1 MIPLIDY
8 DYSEG
13 EQGSAVMK
21 FTEKNGLAF
30 NQLAGSNAIVGLIH
44 LDMKDHG
51 LSGNVSVFDKK
62 MALEGRK

>member
-21 FTEKNGLAF
+21 FTQMFFFINILY
-30 NQLAGSNAIVGLIH
+30 
-44 LDMKDHG
+44 
-51 LSGNVSVFDKK
+51 NVS
-62 MALEGRK
+62 

>member
-21 FTEKNGLAF
+21 FTQMFFFFINILY
-30 NQLAGSNAIVGLIH
+30 
-44 LDMKDHG
+44 
-51 LSGNVSVFDKK
+51 NVS
-62 MALEGRK
+62 

>member
-21 FTEKNGLAF
+21 FTQMFFL
-30 NQLAGSNAIVGLIH
+30 LIYCIMYPSDIMY
-44 LDMKDHG
+44 LK
-51 LSGNVSVFDKK
+51 
-62 MALEGRK
+62 AW